1 MFLDG
6 VLKRTEF
13 KLDKR
18 PSSSLCEDFV
28 SSMGACA
35 KRRDHNTVGGA
46 RFFRFYRSV
55 HVGQS
60 LLSQGYEHSR

>member
-6 VLKRTEF
+6 VLKRTEV
-13 KLDKR
+13 KLGAR

-28 SSMGACA
+28 SSMGSCR
-35 KRRDHNTVGGA
+35 KRRDHNTVDGA

-55 HVGQS
+55 HVRQS
-60 LLSQGYEHSR
+60 LLSEDNDHSR